1 MNKIKTTITFSIIII
16 TVIIISIFVYLDTK
30 RNYEPKNDA
39 QIILYGE
46 SHGIKEY
53 YDLEFSAWKKLYDNE
68 GMRDLFLELPYYT
81 AEFLNLWM
89 KANNDDI
96 LDQLYKDMDGTASHV
111 LDYKE
116 FFKKIKKEC
125 PETIFYGTDVGHQYE
140 TIGKEYLLYL
150 ESQGQKNTDK
160 YKIAEENINQ
170 GREWYTEKHDPIDW
184 AWREKR
190 MIKNFINMHDS
201 IGNKKIMG
209 IYGSLH
215 TNIND
220 SSLMAGALK
229 EHYGDIISC
238 TNLDTK
244 VIEVQPYNF
253 GFSYTSLLFLL
264 MLFIPNII
272 WSKNIPKDYNIYVKN
287 ENRILQIIEKIGQI
301 LVTTISIIF
310 TDFNLHIFVANSAII
325 FSARIGYLILALVFM
340 IVYELYWIRYFKS
353 EKTMKDFYVSFAGV
367 PLAGATLPVMAFALL
382 SFYGKNLL
390 LLISVIILGIGHIGI
405 HRNHYKEIYEN

>member
-30 RNYEPKNDA
+30 RNYEPRNDA

-53 YDLEFSAWKKLYDNE
+53 YDLEFLAWKKLYDNE

-96 LDQLYKDMDGTASHV
+96 LDKLYKDMNGTASHV

-184 AWREKR
+184 TWREKR
-190 MIKNFINMHDS
+190 MIKNLYLIRHGQSMQ
-201 IGNKKIMG
+201 NK
-209 IYGSLH
+209 
-215 TNIND
+215 
-220 SSLMAGALK
+220 
-229 EHYGDIISC
+229 
-238 TNLDTK
+238 
-244 VIEVQPYNF
+244 
-253 GFSYTSLLFLL
+253 
-264 MLFIPNII
+264 
-272 WSKNIPKDYNIYVKN
+272 
-287 ENRILQIIEKIGQI
+287 
-301 LVTTISIIF
+301 
-310 TDFNLHIFVANSAII
+310 VANC
-325 FSARIGYLILALVFM
+325 FSGSTDVSI
-340 IVYELYWIRYFKS
+340 S
-353 EKTMKDFYVSFAGV
+353 EKGRQQAAEQRF
-367 PLAGATLPVMAFALL
+367 
-382 SFYGKNLL
+382 
-390 LLISVIILGIGHIGI
+390 
-405 HRNHYKEIYEN
+405 